1 MRLRPAEKPLSEIVK
16 LTGVLLSLGV
26 ALSFKVVPPRSALDV
41 AASNCSGTIQPAGTQ
56 VRVTG
61 AADTDLELTVEAV

>member
-1 MRLRPAEKPLSEIVK
+1 DL
-16 LTGVLLSLGV
+16 
-26 ALSFKVVPPRSALDV
+26 
-41 AASNCSGTIQPAGTQ
+41 PAGTQ

>member
-1 MRLRPAEKPLSEIVK
+1 V
-16 LTGVLLSLGV
+16 
-26 ALSFKVVPPRSALDV
+26 
-41 AASNCSGTIQPAGTQ
+41 GTQ